1 MRHRVF
7 NNFSIGRK
15 LEMIARN
22 KRRARAQAEPMET
35 ECVDLGAYDHLNK
48 ADLIAL
54 LEKRQAERKLGLVW
68 ERSEIEHDQ
77 ALAEGFVALELD
89 ESQSVGAAPH
99 RNLIIEGDNFDALR
113 YLQLAYKGRVKCI
126 YIDPPYNTGNKDFIY
141 NDRFLGSDDAYRH
154 SKWLE
159 FLYWRLLLAKDL
171 LAEDGVLLVSIN
183 DENRAKLE
191 LLLDQIFYGMRR
203 GSFVWRTRQGSNNE
217 QDCFLS
223 VDHEHVLVYSGAQFQ
238 FLGYEKSFE
247 MYSNPDNDPRGEWR
261 PDNLTK
267 GHTYLERPNLYYPLV
282 DPQTGIVYPPSPD
295 RVWVYA
301 SESRLKPGQRVQTE
315 TMEEFTRRG
324 QILFPQEQRIATWA
338 TLEEL
343 LAAIDA
349 GDVPKAGKTPILR
362 RELPELEF
370 WVGKPV
376 GFGRPAFKRF
386 KADLRNATQ
395 PISSWIVPKAEA
407 DAYEAENSFIS
418 GTNQEGATALA
429 AIMGRKS
436 FNYPK
441 PPSLIKELIAQ
452 ATPDKTGLVLDF
464 FAGSGTTAQAVLEL
478 NFADGGD
485 RSFIMVSST
494 EATEKEPDKNICR
507 DVCAPRVS
515 GVIAGYGK
523 QAGTGG
529 GFAYLRAQKL
539 VPETLAIDLRHDQI
553 WLALQLIHSGTVT
566 PYDPAQPIQLLQ
578 GEDSPDVLY
587 IAKLDAAARRK
598 LQEWSAASRP
608 SAVIYSWQPG
618 LVRQIVAFEPVRV
631 EKIPEYLMLRFGKA
645 VRP

>member
-1 MRHRVF
+1 M
-7 NNFSIGRK
+7 
-15 LEMIARN
+15 
-22 KRRARAQAEPMET
+22 
-35 ECVDLGAYDHLNK
+35 GAYDHLNK
-48 ADLIAL
+48 EELIAL

-68 ERSEIEHDQ
+68 ERNEIEHDQ

-89 ESQSVGAAPH
+89 EKWTVGAAPH

-113 YLQLAYKGRVKCI
+113 YLQLAYKGKVKCI

-159 FLYWRLLLAKDL
+159 FLHWRLLLAKDL

-191 LLLDQIFYGMRR
+191 LLMEQIFYGMRR

-223 VDHEHVLVYSGAQFQ
+223 NDHEHVLVYSGPQFRFQ
-238 FLGYEKSFE
+238 GYEKSYE
-247 MYSNPDNDPRGEWR
+247 MYGNPDNDPRGEWSSS
-261 PDNLTK
+261 DLAK
-267 GHTYLERPNLYYPLV
+267 GHTYEERPALYYPV
-282 DPQTGIVYPPSPD
+282 EDPQTGIVYPANPD

-301 SESRLKPGQRVQTE
+301 SEARLKPGQRVQAQ
-315 TMEEFTRRG
+315 TMEEFISRR
-324 QILFPQEQRIATWA
+324 QILFPQEQRVVQWDTMD
-338 TLEEL
+338 EL
-343 LAAIDA
+343 FSAIDA
-349 GDVPKAGKTPILR
+349 GDVPKAGKTPLLR
-362 RELPELEF
+362 RELPDLEF

-376 GFGRPAFKRF
+376 GFGRPRFKRF
-386 KADLRNATQ
+386 RADLLNATQ
-395 PISSWIVPKAEA
+395 PVSSWIVPKSEA
-407 DAYEAENSFIS
+407 GAYEAENSFIS
-418 GTNQEGATALA
+418 GTNQEGATALS

-464 FAGSGTTAQAVLEL
+464 FAGSGTTAQVVLEL
-478 NFADGGD
+478 NAADGGD

-494 EATEKEPDKNICR
+494 ESTEKEPAKNICR
-507 DVCAPRVS
+507 DVCAPRVR
-515 GVIAGYGK
+515 GVIDGYGK

-529 GFAYLRAQKL
+529 GFAYLRAAKL
-539 VPETLAIDLRHDQI
+539 PQETLAFDLRHDQV
-553 WLALQLIHSGTVT
+553 WLALQLIHSGTVS
-566 PYDPAQPIQLLQ
+566 PYDPATPVQILR
-578 GEDSPDVLY
+578 GMDGPDVLY
-587 IAKLDAAARRK
+587 VASLDEAARRHLK
-598 LQEWSAASRP
+598 EGFAGSLQP
-608 SAVIYSWQPG
+608 AVVYTWQPG
-618 LVRQIVAFEPVRV
+618 PVRQLVELDSVRV

-645 VRP
+645 VRA

>member
-1 MRHRVF
+1 M
-7 NNFSIGRK
+7 
-15 LEMIARN
+15 
-22 KRRARAQAEPMET
+22 
-35 ECVDLGAYDHLNK
+35 GAYDHLSK
-48 ADLIAL
+48 EELISL

-68 ERSEIEHDQ
+68 EKNEIEHDR

-89 ESQSVGAAPH
+89 ETLSVGAAPH

-113 YLQLAYKGRVKCI
+113 YLQLAYKGKVKCI

-141 NDRFLGSDDAYRH
+141 NDRFLAGDDAYRH

-159 FLYWRLLLAKDL
+159 YLHWRLLLAKDL

-191 LLLDQIFYGMRR
+191 LLLDQIFHGMRR
-203 GSFVWRTRQGSNNE
+203 GSFVWRTRQGSNAD

-223 VDHEHVLVYSGAQFQ
+223 NDHEHVLVYSGPQFKFQ
-238 FLGYEKSFE
+238 GYEKTYG
-247 MYSNPDNDPRGEWR
+247 MYGNPDNDPRGDWR
-261 PDNLTK
+261 TSDLTL
-267 GHTYLERPNLYYPLV
+267 GFSYQERPNLYYPLI

-301 SESRLKPGQRVQTE
+301 SEARLNPGQRVQAQP
-315 TMEEFTRRG
+315 MEEFIRRG
-324 QILFPQEQRIATWA
+324 QILFPQEQRVAQWDTID
-338 TLEEL
+338 EL

-349 GDVPKAGKTPILR
+349 GDVPKAGKSPILR
-362 RELPELEF
+362 RELPDLEF
-370 WVGKPV
+370 WVGRQV
-376 GFGRPAFKRF
+376 GFGRPAFKRY

-395 PISSWIVPKAEA
+395 PVSSWIVPKSEA

-441 PPSLIKELIAQ
+441 PPSLIRELIAQ

-478 NFADGGD
+478 NAADGGD
-485 RSFIMVSST
+485 RSFILVSST
-494 EATEKEPDKNICR
+494 EANEKEPEKNICR
-507 DVCAPRVS
+507 DVCAPRVR
-515 GVIAGYGK
+515 GVIDGYGK

-529 GFAYLRAQKL
+529 GFAYLRAAKL
-539 VPETLAIDLRHDQI
+539 PQETLAFDLRHDQV
-553 WLALQLIHSGTVT
+553 WLALQLIHSGTIS
-566 PYDPAQPIQLLQ
+566 PYDPTLPIQQ
-578 GEDSPDVLY
+578 VSGEDGPDVLY
-587 IAKLDAAARRK
+587 VAKLNAQARQQLK
-598 LQEWSAASRP
+598 EGCAGSP
-608 SAVIYSWQPG
+608 KPAVVYTWQPG
-618 LVRQIVAFEPVRV
+618 PVRQLVEFETVRV

-645 VRP
+645 VRT